1 MISLDEYQI
10 TETGERM
17 CYKLQS
23 ATNPKKP
30 AYRVD
35 LIANGGAGEC
45 SCKDW
50 STRRGPAIRA
60 GEPVG
65 TRRTL
70 CKHAILARRHFLN
83 GLLAELAKSEQPK
96 R

>member
-10 TETGERM
+10 IETGERM

-23 ATNPKKP
+23 VTKPQKP

-35 LIANGGAGEC
+35 LIANGGASEC

-50 STRRGPAIRA
+50 STRRGPAIKA
-60 GEPVG
+60 GEPIG

-70 CKHAILARRHFLN
+70 CKHGILARRHFLN
-83 GLLAELAKSEQPK
+83 ALLKELSKQEREK
-96 R
+96 